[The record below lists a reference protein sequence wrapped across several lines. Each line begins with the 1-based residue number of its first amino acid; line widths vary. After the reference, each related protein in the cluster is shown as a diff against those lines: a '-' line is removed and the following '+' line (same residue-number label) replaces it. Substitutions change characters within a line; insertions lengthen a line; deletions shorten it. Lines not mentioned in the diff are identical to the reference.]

1 MGSSGKLY
9 TVIDYKKCFKTAIK
23 YIVIYSKINLIILL
37 KKAGVMIIFI
47 TSAYALQIHIY
58 PDLLL
63 STLYILHRPVLLEEL
78 RYSTL

>member
-9 TVIDYKKCFKTAIK
+9 TVIDYKNVLKQLLNTLL
-23 YIVIYSKINLIILL
+23 YIQNKFNNII
-37 KKAGVMIIFI
+37 KKAGVMIISI

>member
-37 KKAGVMIIFI
+37 KKLV
-47 TSAYALQIHIY
+47 
-58 PDLLL
+58 
-63 STLYILHRPVLLEEL
+63 
-78 RYSTL
+78 

>member
-9 TVIDYKKCFKTAIK
+9 TVIDYKNVLKQLLNTLL
-23 YIVIYSKINLIILL
+23 YIQNKFNNII